1 MASKANDK
9 KIDEIMMALM
19 DDIPDVS
26 SGKNKNEDIAREK
39 NKKVVNENVLVKNV
53 NNKVLIDILSQKLAI
68 MKRLREFI
76 SQYL

>member
-39 NKKVVNENVLVKNV
+39 NKKVVNENGLVKNV